1 MKLHQFAKFSRL
13 TYLTFCLAF
22 REAMLNLPYQ
32 NKETEVTRSVILPHP
47 FALHCNQLVVHFK
60 SQPLIY
66 SLVKYHR
73 HLPPKPGL
81 FAHQIR
87 NLFKF
92 QNNGH
97 KVKTISRNMKSNCPI
112 PQISLALAILCL
124 LFTSIQ
130 KTISCN
136 NKIYCIVNCFI
147 LLLN

>member
-1 MKLHQFAKFSRL
+1 MQYYLNNFQKKCIVKLHQFAKFSRL

-87 NLFKF
+87 NLFYVSK
-92 QNNGH
+92 QW
-97 KVKTISRNMKSNCPI
+97 
-112 PQISLALAILCL
+112 PQSEDHI
-124 LFTSIQ
+124 
-130 KTISCN
+130 K
-136 NKIYCIVNCFI
+136 KYEK
-147 LLLN
+147 